1 MNEHKDFLLEAIQES
16 KKSIKLGGFP
26 VGAVIVKNNKIIS
39 RGISNGKKLKDPTS
53 HAEISAIRKACK
65 KLKTRNLKDCVLYSS
80 CEPCMM
86 CFFAS
91 NWAFIPEIIY
101 ACSKEKTPKNYFET
115 SVNIK
120 DIKNKNNLKQRVV
133 RFKTLEKEAKLIID
147 NWEKNL

>member
-1 MNEHKDFLLEAIQES
+1 MKEHKDFLLEAIKES
-16 KKSIKLGGFP
+16 EKSVKVGGFP
-26 VGAVIVKNNKIIS
+26 VGAVVVKNNKIIS

-53 HAEISAIRKACK
+53 HAETSAIRKACK
-65 KLKTRNLKDCVLYSS
+65 KLNTRNLKDCTLYSS

-91 NWAFIPEIIY
+91 NWSFIPEIIY

-120 DIKNKNNLKQRVV
+120 SIKNKNNLKQKIVHL
-133 RFKTLEKEAKLIID
+133 KLLETQAKLIID
-147 NWEKNL
+147 NWEKNI

>member
-1 MNEHKDFLLEAIQES
+1 
-16 KKSIKLGGFP
+16 
-26 VGAVIVKNNKIIS
+26 
-39 RGISNGKKLKDPTS
+39 
-53 HAEISAIRKACK
+53 
-65 KLKTRNLKDCVLYSS
+65 
-80 CEPCMM
+80 MM